1 MKKAI
6 YLLTALLLLTT
17 VNAEGNSTTTTQP
30 GVTIDEHG
38 CITSAGFVY
47 CALREKC
54 IRPWEEQCNDG
65 RLVPLN
71 GTNTTTTTIKTTTTT
86 TLKPKPTT
94 TTIIISTT
102 TTTVGA
108 SPSSSTSSSET
119 TLITPTTTTQPEP
132 ILISEPVNITN
143 ETVTTLQPPTTIVEP
158 PTTTIEPPTTLPPE
172 TIPTTT
178 LKPECGNLYQE
189 VGEECDTTASACGA
203 GDWNCVNCK
212 CVPKATTTT
221 TLQPKSE
228 LEKLSSVMPK
238 SIPPEYIVGGV
249 VLIIIAIAIVAWIF
263 GKEDD
268 KQPGK

>member
-1 MKKAI
+1 M
-6 YLLTALLLLTT
+6 TALMLLGA
-17 VNAEGNSTTTTQP
+17 VDAQSNQTTTTQP

-65 RLVPLN
+65 RIVPLN
-71 GTNTTTTTIKTTTTT
+71 GTNTTTT

-94 TTIIISTT
+94 TTIIVNITT
-102 TTTVGA
+102 PTTVVT

-119 TLITPTTTTQPEP
+119 TLISPPTTQPIP
-132 ILISEPVNITN
+132 ILISEQNNTTN
-143 ETVTTLQPPTTIVEP
+143 ETTTSTTIEST
-158 PTTTIEPPTTLPPE
+158 TTTIETPTTLPPE

-178 LKPECGNLYQE
+178 LAPECGNLYQE

-203 GDWNCVNCK
+203 GRWQCVDCK
-212 CVPKATTTT
+212 CVPLPDETTTTT
-221 TLQPKSE
+221 TLQKSE

-238 SIPPEYIVGGV
+238 SISPEYIIGGI
-249 VLIIIAIAIVAWIF
+249 VLIILAVIAIAWIF